1 MKLELKKK
9 LNVRNQLQ
17 TFDKKVD
24 STIDYVNKRLAR
36 TSLMALKFMLP
47 SRLTNPFEWSGVLT
61 FVCFFVLAFTGGFL
75 TLYYVPAFTASTT
88 ASGGYYTSFDSVS
101 RITYQIA
108 FGYAIRSIHYW
119 ASNIMIVAA
128 FIHLAYYYVR
138 GRYKNP
144 NEIIWITGMI
154 LGTLTILEAFTGY
167 DLIMNVRAVEAVNI
181 ARKLLASLQDY
192 SPLLPAFNWIIEG
205 QGIYDIVTR
214 LYGFHLI
221 IIPFIMLA
229 GFLVHFPKN
238 LKLDISSILF
248 TLGVI
253 AIAAGLMPVDLGQK
267 YLPAQ
272 PIPAAVPEWY
282 LSGLYALLRTGGYL
296 PHVFTGFVA
305 GVAIPGVVVTI
316 FGVIPF
322 LDRKLKRSWF
332 DRTFWLNLLAGAMAA
347 FVYVTIM
354 GYLLPSIPIRPDLFY
369 TSIFFVG
376 FAAFAVTYGLKNY
389 YVRKTGATP
398 NPNDRPSLPE
408 RFLSAAHI
416 SSYEILFPLSILFL
430 FVAGGLTWVAYTVMI
445 NYGTTVGL
453 ISSAEFTQDMHDAI
467 LYGMPLA
474 FLFPSAVAGASI
486 WLGTKLNPRPKVP
499 KTSYVLGD
507 VTATQIMSVMFVM
520 GAVLVALTVYSIA
533 TVNQFA
539 MLVDAGALMIVF
551 GGAYHVYRLSMP
563 VKSLLEE

>member
-316 FGVIPF
+316 FGVIPL